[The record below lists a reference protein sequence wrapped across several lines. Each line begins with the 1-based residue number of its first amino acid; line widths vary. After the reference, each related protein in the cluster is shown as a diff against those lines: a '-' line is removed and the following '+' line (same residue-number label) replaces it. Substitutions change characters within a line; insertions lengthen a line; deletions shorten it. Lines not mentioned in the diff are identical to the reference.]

1 MEINHNS
8 ESVENTD
15 DRNMS
20 MIDLCTGSLNLL
32 EIININFLSMSPS
45 KSLRRQYMG
54 ILFDNEREKV
64 ISKTER
70 LKYPISYP
78 KNI

>member
-1 MEINHNS
+1 MYINHNS
-8 ESVENTD
+8 GSIENTD
-15 DRNMS
+15 DKNMS
-20 MIDLCTGSLNLL
+20 IIGLSTRSLNLL

-45 KSLRRQYMG
+45 KSLRRQYME
-54 ILFDNEREKV
+54 ILFANEREKV
-64 ISKTER
+64 ISKTEK

>member
-20 MIDLCTGSLNLL
+20 MIDLCTRSLNLL
-32 EIININFLSMSPS
+32 EIIKINFLSMSPS

-64 ISKTER
+64 ISKT
-70 LKYPISYP
+70 
-78 KNI
+78 

>member
-1 MEINHNS
+1 MYINHNS
-8 ESVENTD
+8 GSIENTD
-15 DRNMS
+15 DKNMS
-20 MIDLCTGSLNLL
+20 IIGLSTRSLNLL

-45 KSLRRQYMG
+45 KSLRRQYME
-54 ILFDNEREKV
+54 ILFVNEREKV
-64 ISKTER
+64 ISKTEK